1 TRRPAPASTPSPYT
15 PLFRSEVPA
24 DDGGLDHDTVH
35 FLGHLDGRACWA
47 TGVAPNTDAA
57 AAGEG
62 FGFVDLRGLYG
73 AVPDHVWTLA
83 GRSEEHTSELQSP
96 YDLVCRL

>member
-1 TRRPAPASTPSPYT
+1 
-15 PLFRSEVPA
+15 FCVRSAQVLVRYGEGGGAAEVPA